1 MQDFRLLAI
10 FQIKVIPYT
19 ESNWTRKRYHPKLP
33 NQSNKPTVRA
43 TAWSAKKK
51 KKKKKRQNGDAFL
64 KLENDYT
71 KINYPGDKIT
81 VLLVAATLPKLHA

>member
-1 MQDFRLLAI
+1 MQDLRLLAI

-33 NQSNKPTVRA
+33 NQSNKPTVR

-51 KKKKKRQNGDAFL
+51 KKKNWQNGDACL
-64 KLENDYT
+64 KLENE
-71 KINYPGDKIT
+71 
-81 VLLVAATLPKLHA
+81 